1 MLTRFFNK
9 TNPSNYFLLIFL
21 LALNPIIYLTINY
34 IKEKKPLNL
43 FINLGA
49 FFCVLISFFIINSI
63 IRKLNLHKQHLLGGF
78 LFVFFTYFI
87 PELFNNIKVALVLC
101 FMSFALYRLLI
112 SKVTKAA
119 IFDFSLLTLLASFF
133 NYWALVFLLFLI
145 IYIMFFKKFDYKNL
159 LIPFVAFFTVF
170 FITFAIDIIFK
181 LDLKE
186 TFFNINSVQLNVEHF
201 SNINQRIVFS
211 MLISFIMFFTVLYFF
226 QSEHIPSNIKP
237 YYNLFLIFLLVS
249 ILFFLIDVNKNN
261 ESLIFL
267 ILPITVFGGR
277 YLENLKDK
285 RLKEFISWVFLITA
299 ISLYIVSL

>member
-34 IKEKKPLNL
+34 IKEKKPLDV

-133 NYWALVFLLFLI
+133 NYWALVFLLFLV
-145 IYIMFFKKFDYKNL
+145 IYIMFF
-159 LIPFVAFFTVF
+159 
-170 FITFAIDIIFK
+170 
-181 LDLKE
+181 
-186 TFFNINSVQLNVEHF
+186 
-201 SNINQRIVFS
+201 
-211 MLISFIMFFTVLYFF
+211 
-226 QSEHIPSNIKP
+226 
-237 YYNLFLIFLLVS
+237 
-249 ILFFLIDVNKNN
+249 
-261 ESLIFL
+261 
-267 ILPITVFGGR
+267 
-277 YLENLKDK
+277 
-285 RLKEFISWVFLITA
+285 
-299 ISLYIVSL
+299 